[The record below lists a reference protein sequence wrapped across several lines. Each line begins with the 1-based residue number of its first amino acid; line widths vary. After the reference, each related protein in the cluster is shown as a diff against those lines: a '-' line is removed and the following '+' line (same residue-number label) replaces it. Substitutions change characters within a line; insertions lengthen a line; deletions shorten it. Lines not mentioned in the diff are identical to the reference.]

1 MHEEREDR
9 LPSVRAFPG
18 LDVAIA
24 RARDLPH
31 FYSLRLPVWYTRC
44 AHLSPLYLCFSYW
57 CRFVGFFK
65 SLLMGLCF
73 NLLLA

>member
-44 AHLSPLYLCFSYW
+44 AHLSPL
-57 CRFVGFFK
+57 
-65 SLLMGLCF
+65 
-73 NLLLA
+73 